1 VALKVAELVPAA
13 TVADAGSVRYELLS
27 ESATTLPPAGAAWF
41 NVIVQVVDE
50 PELTLV
56 GLQVKPDTAGATK
69 LTLVACEAP
78 FRTAVI
84 VALWFAVTTPA
95 LAVNVV
101 ELLFAATVTD
111 AGTVS
116 AALFDEIATAL
127 PPVGAASFKVIVQ
140 VVELPEL
147 TVAGLQASE
156 VTTAGSIRL
165 NVVLCRLPFRLAVIV
180 AL

>member
-1 VALKVAELVPAA
+1 MALKVAELVPAA

-50 PELTLV
+50 PELTLA

-69 LTLVACEAP
+69 LTLVTCEAP

-156 VTTAGSIRL
+156 VTTAGSMRL